1 MLAWPFS
8 ASKYMISRYVR
19 CASVGFLNASK
30 HFLIATGL
38 RVFYLELSRRC
49 HKPVWIEQQQQK
61 NNYKSGFVSG
71 LNSES
76 KKSLFS
82 TPHASELTPFPSFC
96 AISYLRRTCRSMS
109 SDIPSYSIET
119 ISSFEK
125 DHVRLDV
132 VLTFVFFS
140 GRAVRFFR
148 GVPEFFFSDPILS
161 APRGCYEFLTASS
174 LFLLDFLRVCW
185 NFLRVCFFKKT

>member
-1 MLAWPFS
+1 MKPSNWIMLAWPFS

-109 SDIPSYSIET
+109 SDIPSYSIEVSRKT
-119 ISSFEK
+119 TSAWTCP
-125 DHVRLDV
+125 L
-132 VLTFVFFS
+132 LTFVFFL

-148 GVPEFFFSDPILS
+148 GVPDFFFFWSFF
-161 APRGCYEFLTASS
+161 AG
-174 LFLLDFLRVCW
+174 LFTSMLELFTSM
-185 NFLRVCFFKKT
+185 FF

>member
-1 MLAWPFS
+1 MKPSNWIMLAWPFS

-132 VLTFVFFS
+132 PLLTFVFFL

-148 GVPEFFFSDPILS
+148 GVPDFFFFWSFF
-161 APRGCYEFLTASS
+161 AG
-174 LFLLDFLRVCW
+174 LFTSMLEL
-185 NFLRVCFFKKT
+185 LRVCFF